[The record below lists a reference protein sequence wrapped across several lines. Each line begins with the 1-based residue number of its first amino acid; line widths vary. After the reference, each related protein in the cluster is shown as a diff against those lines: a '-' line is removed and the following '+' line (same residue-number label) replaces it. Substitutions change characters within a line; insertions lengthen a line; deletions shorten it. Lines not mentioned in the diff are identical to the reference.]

1 MASKGYGS
9 TLGYG
14 ATPTPVAKVRDASLG
29 GIEWDVIDVSNQDSA
44 DGFREKI
51 SGLADA
57 GEFEFDVI
65 YSKAGA
71 AALYAK
77 GGVQDDW
84 TWELTDGSTLEF
96 TGFIS
101 SFGMEVP
108 FEEEISNSL
117 TITITGKPVFTA
129 AA

>member
-1 MASKGYGS
+1 MGVKGKGS

-29 GIEWDVIDVSNQDSA
+29 GIEWDVIDVTNQDSVDDA
-44 DGFREKI
+44 REKI
-51 SGLADA
+51 AGLSDA
-57 GEFEFDVI
+57 GEFEFDVV

-77 GGVQDDW
+77 GGQSDTW
-84 TWELTDGSTLEF
+84 TWELTDGSTLVF

-108 FEEEISNSL
+108 FEEAISN
-117 TITITGKPVFTA
+117 TITITISGKPDFMPGA
-129 AA
+129 